1 MFLSELFADYTLYTL
16 AALAFFA
23 FLAGFIDAV
32 VGGGGLIQLPA
43 LLINLPQAPLVTLFG
58 TNKLAAF
65 TGTSL
70 AAVQYSR
77 RIKYDYRLLIVVS
90 ASAFLT
96 AFLGAKAV
104 MLTDANRLK
113 PLILIIL
120 IIIAVYTFLKKDLG
134 AFQSKQLPFGRQLLL
149 GTAIGSIVGFYDGF
163 FGPGTGSFL
172 VLGFVVILGFEFIVA
187 SAYAKVINSFTN
199 ISALI
204 VFIRNGH
211 IIYGIAIVMA
221 VSNMGG
227 SILGSRMSLK
237 RGNAFIR
244 IFFLIIVS
252 LMILR
257 YALDL
262 FALLQK

>member
-1 MFLSELFADYTLYTL
+1 MLFQDFLSEYSLFTL
-16 AALAFFA
+16 AALALFA

-43 LLINLPQAPLVTLFG
+43 MLINLPHTPLVTLFG
-58 TNKLAAF
+58 TNKFAAF
-65 TGTSL
+65 AGTSA
-70 AAVQYSR
+70 AAVQYAR
-77 RIKYDYRLLIVVS
+77 KVKFDLRLLLVV
-90 ASAFLT
+90 AAFAFLA
-96 AFLGAKAV
+96 AFLGARAV
-104 MLTDANRLK
+104 MLVDANRLK

-120 IIIAVYTFLKKDLG
+120 IVIAVYTFIKKDLG
-134 AFQSKQLPFGRQLLL
+134 TFQSKHLTWPKQLIYGSL
-149 GTAIGSIVGFYDGF
+149 IGLSVGFYDGF

-172 VLGFVVILGFEFIVA
+172 VLGFVVILGFEFITA
-187 SAYAKVINSFTN
+187 SAYAKIINAMTN

-211 IIYGIAIVMA
+211 IIFGIGILMAI
-221 VSNMGG
+221 SNVTG

-237 RGNAFIR
+237 RGNAFVR

-257 YALDL
+257 YAWDL
-262 FALLQK
+262 IMKS